1 MLWCLCHA
9 GQFGAG
15 EAGVEQQDC
24 QIHCP
29 LKKSSSD
36 SLVLYYT
43 ERHSERERATQH
55 HFSLSNST
63 ADGKSIHY
71 TKWMLRGDAAV
82 CVTPLLK
89 PNGGVGCWLCWWLSM
104 LWWFDRVLANKMA
117 VNRGD
122 VWISYMGSVLLYK
135 PTCGFM
141 QTSVQH
147 HERSAY

>member
-1 MLWCLCHA
+1 M
-9 GQFGAG
+9 
-15 EAGVEQQDC
+15 
-24 QIHCP
+24 P
-29 LKKSSSD
+29 D
-36 SLVLYYT
+36 SLGRGRQGQSSRTVTYIVRWRRAAVIRSCFITLSDT
-43 ERHSERERATQH
+43 QRERATQH

-71 TKWMLRGDAAV
+71 TKWMLRGDAAA

-89 PNGGVGCWLCWWLSM
+89 PNGGVGCWLCWCLSM
-104 LWWFDRVLANKMA
+104 LWWFDRVLANKMP

-147 HERSAY
+147 RERSAY